1 MKFLLDSE
9 ILEWN
14 KRLSINTNYQVLP
27 RYHSS
32 SSAPLI
38 LIKQI
43 INNAVDFTEVITLD
57 PTIEFRFSFSV
68 AKNRIDNFWN
78 IFNNWY
84 SKSIGNKHLYQAP
97 NNSEKIYDIDVTD
110 SIIDSRTEIEHQ
122 IYNKDYIRYTYNFK
136 GKLTSIMAYV
146 MFLEDSI
153 DIFSTIWGYD
163 ESGSEHNLI
172 KFQIGTVVSK
182 VDDKSKD
189 YIILDLIPKKTD
201 RKFFLNYQIS
211 EVISVG
217 EIIRYGHSQIVSE
230 SEICF
235 SRNWR
240 IDDILEN

>member
-14 KRLSINTNYQVLP
+14 KRLSINTNYQVTP
-27 RYHSS
+27 RYHNS
-32 SSAPLI
+32 SSAPFI

-43 INNAVDFTEVITLD
+43 VNNFVDYTEVGTLD
-57 PTIEFRFSFSV
+57 PTIEFKFSFSV
-68 AKNRIDNFWN
+68 AENRVDNFWH

-84 SKSIGNKHLYQAP
+84 SKSINNKHLYQCSK
-97 NNSEKIYDIDVTD
+97 NSEKIYDIDVTD
-110 SIIDSRTEIEHQ
+110 SIIESKTEIEHQ

-153 DIFSTIWGYD
+153 DIFSMIWGYD
-163 ESGSEHNLI
+163 ESGLEHNLI
-172 KFQIGTVVSK
+172 KYQIGTVVSK
-182 VDDKSKD
+182 INDKSKD
-189 YIILDLIPKKTD
+189 YIILELIPKKTD

-211 EVISVG
+211 EVISLG
-217 EIIRYGHSQIVSE
+217 EIIRYGDSQIVSE

-240 IDDILEN
+240 IDGILEN